1 MSDNTDERLERLFAA
16 ARSARPDTSGLEEHF
31 ETRLMA
37 RIRERRA
44 EPVPWYGLAWRMM
57 PAFAV
62 ILAVIAVCTVSF
74 NPARLQDP
82 FAAITS
88 GQEEQLAKSYLTG
101 E

>member
-1 MSDNTDERLERLFAA
+1 MSDDTDKRLEKLFAA
-16 ARSARPDTSGLEEHF
+16 ARSARPDTSAREEHF

-37 RIRERRA
+37 RIQERRS

-62 ILAVIAVCTVSF
+62 IVAIIAVCTVSF
-74 NPARLQDP
+74 NPGRFQDP
-82 FAAITS
+82 FAAITA
-88 GQEEQLAKSYLTG
+88 GQEEQLAMSYLTG